1 MSQAVRLRRLKG
13 IFVTEAAPWS
23 PDTLRAKLR
32 ITAKTA
38 TLQG

>member
-1 MSQAVRLRRLKG
+1 MSQADRLRRLKG
-13 IFVTEAAPWS
+13 IFVTEAALWS
-23 PDTLRAKLR
+23 ADIQKAKLK